1 MWWTEFHAA
10 HLGRRQILAVDNL
23 NYRFRE
29 PQRRRHRLYQ
39 GGIPSSPGLG
49 WWGQRPGQADNRPA
63 RDTVFIENGQIFVN
77 DVALTEDY
85 VDCELVDSLGPITI
99 NEGELFVMGDNRRPG
114 GSMDSRS
121 FGPIPSSSVVGRA
134 VFVVLPSPHKVD

>member
-1 MWWTEFHAA
+1 MLPT
-10 HLGRRQILAVDNL
+10 LVDGQILAVDNL
-23 NYRFRE
+23 SYRFRE
-29 PQRRRHRLYQ
+29 PQR
-39 GGIPSSPGLG
+39 GDVIVFTKEGIPSSRRGNWLVGGNALVKRIIALPG
-49 WWGQRPGQADNRPA
+49 
-63 RDTVFIENGQIFVN
+63 DTVFIENGQIFVN